1 MINLKKAAMVTMTV
15 LCVGGLLGCGKNS
28 DQNIS
33 SDNPVIE
40 KTTEA
45 SSKISE
51 NKNNSNNDSVD
62 SLIEKYKSADAV
74 PTPATADDLQGYWV
88 NTYID
93 SFDNSRFSV
102 VAVIDDNM
110 VCYGYSPA
118 SDSGSFEEY
127 KIALDDEGWLHSVYT
142 LAYEQN
148 KSLYDDNTLSVLDS
162 SATTRYYVSGNPDTI
177 IAHIVIG
184 DEWYTWKKTSR
195 DEFLKTVNSFMSAAS
210 NPDSEV
216 YFKY

>member
-1 MINLKKAAMVTMTV
+1 M
-15 LCVGGLLGCGKNS
+15 
-28 DQNIS
+28 
-33 SDNPVIE
+33 
-40 KTTEA
+40 
-45 SSKISE
+45 
-51 NKNNSNNDSVD
+51 
-62 SLIEKYKSADAV
+62 
-74 PTPATADDLQGYWV
+74 
-88 NTYID
+88 
-93 SFDNSRFSV
+93 
-102 VAVIDDNM
+102 
-110 VCYGYSPA
+110 
-118 SDSGSFEEY
+118 
-127 KIALDDEGWLHSVYT
+127 YT